1 MIRHGLNRGA
11 RVLAVSQARNLHTA
25 KCLLAVQLK
34 MPSLSPTMEEG
45 TILKWHKLPGDTM
58 SEGDV
63 VCDIQTD
70 KAVMAMESTEEGTI
84 AKIVTEENVTVKV
97 GDIIAV
103 VAEDGED
110 WKTVAAEGEGVT
122 ESTPPAPTAAPT
134 ASSAAP
140 AAVAATGGSTPGV
153 KVKMPSLSPTME
165 EGTIVKWHRKE
176 GETVG
181 AGDLLCDIQTDK
193 AVVSMEADEDGIL
206 AKILMEEG
214 AGAKVGALIALLVEE
229 GQDWKDV
236 SIPGTDAAP
245 ASSSALPPASASPGA
260 VPPPTSGQPHTAP
273 VQHFIH
279 PAQTGPAVALL
290 LSQYNLNPAEI
301 SGTGPKGNILKKDVL
316 QYIKDKAL
324 STPPPPQ
331 VALPQAPTKASPTP
345 EATTSPKVEAAQ
357 PPPAP
362 KPKGGYTDLDLTT
375 MRRVIAKRLT
385 DSKQTAPHGYSSATS
400 DISSVSKLRQE
411 YIKSGFKVS
420 INDFVIKAAATA
432 LQYVP
437 QINANVV
444 KDELVPMSNVDISVA
459 VATPAGLI
467 TPIVKNASIKSVQEI
482 SADVKELAGR
492 AKENKLKLDEFQG
505 GTFTISN
512 LGMFGIAEFTAIIN
526 SPQVAILAVGGGRT
540 IFNPDTMQPTT
551 VMTATLSFDRRY
563 IDEAG
568 AADFMK
574 VFQTIMERP
583 ELLGTGYL
591 SSVKLDRMTAVIP

>member
-1 MIRHGLNRGA
+1 MIRHGLRSSV
-11 RVLAVSQARNLHTA
+11 RVLAGSQARNLHTA

-110 WKTVAAEGEGVT
+110 WKSVAAEGVT
-122 ESTPPAPTAAPT
+122 ESTPPPVPTAAPT
-134 ASSAAP
+134 AP
-140 AAVAATGGSTPGV
+140 AAAAATGGSTPGV

-245 ASSSALPPASASPGA
+245 TSSTPPPPPTPGP

-316 QYIKDKAL
+316 QYIKDKSL

-331 VALPQAPTKASPTP
+331 VPLPQASTKPSPP
-345 EATTSPKVEAAQ
+345 EATSPKVEAA

-467 TPIVKNASIKSVQEI
+467 TPIVKNAAIKSVQEI

-591 SSVKLDRMTAVIP
+591 PSVKLDRMTAVIP